1 MQKTNIAELNST
13 EVAVGHCVIANS
25 FDRPICELVAVVKSI
40 NQSIVEMEYLCSTI
54 AKAPCGAIGTFDSV
68 TPIDFFGIRVKSNG
82 SVYWCERANDSFPIA
97 MYTDGTK
104 RDWQDERNLGVEF
117 PVNRKCRA
125 LIEK

>member
-1 MQKTNIAELNST
+1 MRKTNIAELNST

-25 FDRPICELVAVVKSI
+25 FDRPSCELVAVVKSI
-40 NQSIVEMEYLCSTI
+40 SNSIVEMEYLCHTI
-54 AKAPCGAIGTFDSV
+54 AKSPCGAIGTFDSV

-82 SVYWCERANDSFPIA
+82 SVYWCERFDDSFA
-97 MYTDGTK
+97 RYEDGKK

-117 PVNRKCRA
+117 PVNRKCSA